1 MLVAIAKGD
10 NVTKV
15 SVVKRYNHLM
25 FFKLIAF
32 SYCNY
37 LIKYHVFT

>member
-10 NVTKV
+10 NVTNIGV
-15 SVVKRYNHLM
+15 IKRYNHLL

-32 SYCNY
+32 LYCNY
-37 LIKYHVFT
+37 LIKYHAVT